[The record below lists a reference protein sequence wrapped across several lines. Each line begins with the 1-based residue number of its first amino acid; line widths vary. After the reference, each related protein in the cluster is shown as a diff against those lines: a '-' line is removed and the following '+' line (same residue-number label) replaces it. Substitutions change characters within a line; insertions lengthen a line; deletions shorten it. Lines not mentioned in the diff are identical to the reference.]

1 MSFSGSDG
9 DSGSAVAQAPV
20 DQLDPL
26 LAAIG
31 VGSLGVEKSEPVG
44 FRGSSGPRVGCRQAG
59 GHALLYQL
67 LRLVDQGC
75 DHVVLADHNKWGVVS
90 LASFATLDEVN
101 VLVTDSLLSADAQ
114 AILTTQV
121 GEILV

>member
-1 MSFSGSDG
+1 M
-9 DSGSAVAQAPV
+9 A
-20 DQLDPL
+20 
-26 LAAIG
+26 
-31 VGSLGVEKSEPVG
+31 
-44 FRGSSGPRVGCRQAG
+44 RRV
-59 GHALLYQL
+59 
-67 LRLVDQGC
+67 
-75 DHVVLADHNKWGVVS
+75 VVLADHNKWGVVS